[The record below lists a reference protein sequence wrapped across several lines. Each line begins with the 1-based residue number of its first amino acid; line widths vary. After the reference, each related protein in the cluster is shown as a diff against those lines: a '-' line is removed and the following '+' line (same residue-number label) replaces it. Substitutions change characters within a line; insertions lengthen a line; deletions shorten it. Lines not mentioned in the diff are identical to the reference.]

1 MSFLDKIA
9 YFLITRGKA
18 VISYL
23 KKFTQPRYVIAFVLI
38 YPYIYTHLETVIRE
52 TQVVFVNLAGQF
64 RNWIEA
70 VFWGVYYFLREKLGS
85 IWFGEQIAYALAGI
99 AVAPLHLLHI
109 ILERVFIPV
118 ANIILTISLNV
129 LGVAFYLFCKVV
141 IPALKMAYG
150 AYLFARFMPASYKYI
165 AKALDRFAQGRFSGF
180 IGAVMGSL
188 APFSGFFL
196 GPLIISIVTDP
207 VCRYAYAPLTV
218 QPPYPVPYVSP
229 VVYHFTLDPTMS
241 WIISIL
247 YGQYFLPPNIT
258 MSYIDTNISWH
269 IYSLISLSYIFPY
282 LYYSYTSGYTSGYLP
297 PTVSYIFAE
306 VPISSISIRD
316 TSFVAGP
323 PYVHAYVQDFSYIMG
338 PPYVYAYI
346 YDFSY
351 LTLPPQIFGYIHD
364 FSYVAAPPTFNVEI
378 LDLSYLVP
386 RQ

>member
-1 MSFLDKIA
+1 VSFLDKIA

-52 TQVVFVNLAGQF
+52 TQVVLVNLAGQF
-64 RNWIEA
+64 RSWIEA
-70 VFWGVYYFLREKLGS
+70 VFWGVYYFLREKLGN

-118 ANIILTISLNV
+118 ANVILTISLNV
-129 LGVAFYLFCKVV
+129 LGVVFYLFCRVV

-180 IGAVMGSL
+180 IGALMGTL
-188 APFSGFFL
+188 APFSAFFI

-207 VCRYAYAPLTV
+207 VCRYAYAPLTI
-218 QPPYPVPYVSP
+218 QPPYQVPYVP
-229 VVYHFTLDPTMS
+229 PTVYHFTLDPAMS
-241 WIISIL
+241 WIISML
-247 YGQYFLPPNIT
+247 YGQYFIPPNIT
-258 MSYIDTNISWH
+258 MSYIDTSALWY
-269 IYSLISLSYIFPY
+269 IYSLVSLSYIY
-282 LYYSYTSGYTSGYLP
+282 SSLYYSHISGYASGYLP
-297 PTVSYIFAE
+297 PTISYILAE
-306 VPISSISIRD
+306 APISSISIRD
-316 TSFVAGP
+316 VSHITGP
-323 PYVHAYVQDFSYIMG
+323 PYIYAYVQDLSYITG

-351 LTLPPQIFGYIHD
+351 FTTPPQISAYIHD
-364 FSYVAAPPTFNVEI
+364 FSYIAAPPVFEAKI

-386 RQ
+386 R